1 MTIKKIGICLFRNV
15 SIIMIMTS
23 LIRKFEMETF
33 KMQLRKIEINVFR
46 NISMILLN
54 KNFSNEKNLYNNE
67 QVS

>member
-1 MTIKKIGICLFRNV
+1 
-15 SIIMIMTS
+15 MIMTS